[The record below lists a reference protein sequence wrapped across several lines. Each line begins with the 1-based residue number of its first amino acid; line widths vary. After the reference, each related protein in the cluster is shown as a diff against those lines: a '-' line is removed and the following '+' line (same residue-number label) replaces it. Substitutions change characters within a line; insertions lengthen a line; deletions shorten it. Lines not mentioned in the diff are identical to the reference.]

1 LLAVLPSDLKNL
13 QSVGK
18 EAYEARKE
26 LILRDDQE
34 AVWNYVKTLKGAKV
48 DIVLDNGRLHPFGRS
63 RFLIRGVT
71 AGFEVRQAL

>member
-1 LLAVLPSDLKNL
+1 LLAILPSDLNKL

-34 AVWNYVKTLKGAKV
+34 ALWNYVKTLKNGKV
-48 DIVLDNGRLHPFGRS
+48 DIVLDNGRLHPFESSRLLTRS
-63 RFLIRGVT
+63 VP
-71 AGFEVRQAL
+71 AGFEVRRAV